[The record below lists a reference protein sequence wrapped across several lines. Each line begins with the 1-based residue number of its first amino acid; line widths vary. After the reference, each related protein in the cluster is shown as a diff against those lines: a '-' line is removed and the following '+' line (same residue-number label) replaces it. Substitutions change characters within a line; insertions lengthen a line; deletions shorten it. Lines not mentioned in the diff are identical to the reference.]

1 MMSELAP
8 RFKSMTLETDDTPK
22 RYLTPTEIENILSF
36 IVPNANLPEDTGQT
50 IVEMDKN
57 RFRRQLRKQCLYPEL
72 IPSLREHMER
82 AYFATRIEPGE
93 CVGVICAQSIGQD
106 QTQRTLD
113 AFHKT
118 GISEKA
124 TTEAVPRCEELMS
137 ATKNPKQVSSK
148 VYFKTEARRGLRPL
162 RKEIGN
168 TIVGLTFADLAVTKN
183 AHVHKEKQP
192 WYEQFKILH
201 NADFES
207 YEACISMQL
216 DIDKLFMYKLTM
228 AQIAA
233 TVLEE
238 YSDIAIVYSPPSI
251 GILDIFFDLTDIE
264 IPVER
269 QRFVG
274 SDSEAIIYLE
284 ECVMPALD
292 KLNICGIP
300 NIGEMYFTQE
310 NDEWL
315 IETHGGNLS
324 GLLAHP
330 NVDETRTVSSNA
342 WDIYRVLGIEAV
354 RQFLIEEFG
363 AVMEGINSCHPIL
376 LVDRMTY
383 GGVIASISRFTLKNE
398 DAGPIGKASFE
409 ESMTNLQ
416 DAGAR
421 GGVEPANGV
430 SASIICGKLARMG
443 TGLPT
448 ILIDLDRLPDELTE
462 NLTENLS
469 ENPTEIRKLPPV
481 ILENE
486 EFIEF

>member
-1 MMSELAP
+1 
-8 RFKSMTLETDDTPK
+8 MTLQTDDKAKRQLTTP
-22 RYLTPTEIENILSF
+22 EIEKILSF
-36 IVPNANLPEDTGQT
+36 IVPNVNLPEDTGQV
-50 IVEMDKN
+50 IVDMDKN
-57 RFRRQLRKQCLYPEL
+57 RLRRQLRKQCLYPKL
-72 IPSLREHMER
+72 IPLLREQMEH

-137 ATKNPKQVSSK
+137 ATKNPKIVSSK
-148 VYFKTEARRGLRPL
+148 IYFKTEARNALRSL

-168 TIVGLTFADLAVTKN
+168 TIVGLTFADLALTKN
-183 AHVHKEKQP
+183 AHVQRKTQP

-207 YEACISMQL
+207 YQACISLQL

-238 YSDIAIVYSPPSI
+238 YSDIAIVYSPSSL
-251 GILDIFFDLTDIE
+251 GVLDIFFDLTDIE

-269 QRFVG
+269 QHFLG
-274 SDSEAIIYLE
+274 SDLEAIIYLE
-284 ECVMPALD
+284 ECVIPALD
-292 KLNICGIP
+292 KLNVCGIP
-300 NIGEMYFTQE
+300 KVGEMYFTQE
-310 NDEWL
+310 NDEW
-315 IETHGGNLS
+315 IVETDGGNLS

-363 AVMEGINSCHPIL
+363 AVMEGINACHPVL

-416 DAGAR
+416 DAGVR

-448 ILIDLDRLPDELTE
+448 ILIDLDKLPDEDDENEDDETE
-462 NLTENLS
+462 KIS
-469 ENPTEIRKLPPV
+469 NPPEKQPLPSLKL
-481 ILENE
+481 ETE